1 MCLYYSVMYFN
12 DLENLNDILDTI
24 EPEPEKN
31 ILDEENKLELIESM
45 LHIMENY
52 IIDNPTAISDSDF
65 DDIFT
70 EYVKE
75 VIFNQLDF
83 LFSDETSNEK
93 IEEELESII
102 NQWICFMI
110 FLCQNVLFHP
120 RFYFIF

>member
-83 LFSDETSNEK
+83 LDFYLELQFNLCLLQSALLHSLEQYEIFRHPLHLISFSVD
-93 IEEELESII
+93 
-102 NQWICFMI
+102 
-110 FLCQNVLFHP
+110 
-120 RFYFIF
+120 